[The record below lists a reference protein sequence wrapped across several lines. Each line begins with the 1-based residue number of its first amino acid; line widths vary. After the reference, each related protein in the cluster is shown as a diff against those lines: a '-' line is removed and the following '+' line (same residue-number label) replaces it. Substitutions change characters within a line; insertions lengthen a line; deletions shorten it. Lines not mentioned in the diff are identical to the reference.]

1 MGLQLTFQVIILRD
15 SVHED
20 HFRLSKDLI
29 TQRVWEERI
38 KPYIDDPVYRV
49 RASKN
54 ITFIFNQNI
63 LYHQHRIHSKN
74 I

>member
-20 HFRLSKDLI
+20 HFRLTKDPI
-29 TQRVWEERI
+29 TRRVWEERI

-49 RASKN
+49 RAWKH
-54 ITFIFNQNI
+54 IILIFV
-63 LYHQHRIHSKN
+63 
-74 I
+74 